1 MNNQTINTFTSKPV
15 LMFRLIVIIALSCGL
30 VELAEESYHEIYTPG
45 NSIGHELVGLTALVL
60 LLLVSLNKFVVNP
73 MLKEMVLRRESEERL
88 KQSEL
93 RTRIIMEAFPD
104 SILHVNAEG
113 GVIDFKP
120 AQKNIVSFVVGK
132 NAAESLPADVSAG
145 FFRCMEAALKD
156 GNPQRTDFA
165 FKKGPEVSY
174 HVFTFVKSADAE
186 LMIFIRD
193 ITKRKTYEEMLE
205 HVSTHDALTGLYNRA
220 YYEAELDRLATSR
233 RYPVS
238 IIIIDLDGLKI
249 TNDTYGHAAG
259 DRMICKAADI
269 LKRSFRTEDLVA
281 RTGGDEFTVLLAET
295 DVNGTEVSMER
306 IQRSL
311 EEVNSRA
318 DGCEVRMSMGFAVAE
333 TKEKLLAAV
342 KMADMRMYENKSSRK
357 AASAMKPA

>member
-1 MNNQTINTFTSKPV
+1 M

-45 NSIGHELVGLTALVL
+45 NSIGHELVGLAALVL
-60 LLLVSLNKFVVNP
+60 LLLVSLSKFVVNP
-73 MLKEMVLRRESEERL
+73 MLKEMALRRESEARL
-88 KQSEL
+88 QQSEL
-93 RTRIIMEAFPD
+93 RNRIIMEAFPD

-113 GVIDFKP
+113 IVMDFKP
-120 AQKNIVSFVVGK
+120 AQNSSVSFAVGK
-132 NAAESLPADVSAG
+132 NAGESLPADVSVG
-145 FFRCMEAALKD
+145 FFSCLDAARKE
-156 GNPQRTDFA
+156 GNPQRIDFA
-165 FKKGPEVSY
+165 FKNGAEVSY
-174 HVFTFVKSADAE
+174 HVFTFVKSADTE

-220 YYEAELDRLATSR
+220 YYEAELDRLATGR

-238 IIIIDLDGLKI
+238 IIIIDLDGLKV
-249 TNDTYGHAAG
+249 TNDTHGHAAG
-259 DRMICKAADI
+259 DKMICKAADI
-269 LKRSFRTEDLVA
+269 LKKSFRSEDLVA

-295 DVNGTEVSMER
+295 GVNGTEVSMER
-306 IQRSL
+306 IQLSL
-311 EEVNSRA
+311 EEANSHD
-318 DGCEVRMSMGFAVAE
+318 DGCEVKMSMGFAIAE

-357 AASAMKPA
+357 SASAVKSFLDSSQFSP